1 MHVCCRAELRAQKW
15 RKVLTT
21 SIIREIFKSTGGV
34 SAGACDGERL
44 DTVNRLDNRSTHHGN
59 ERFITRPCARWNPGH
74 RRSSLAQSFLCWVQD
89 PFRKW
94 FRILRQK
101 KSSLPRSG
109 TPQSM
114 IRRRILCTTY
124 LECILSWLRHLYI

>member
-44 DTVNRLDNRSTHHGN
+44 DTVNPLDNRSTHHGTSALSLGLVPGGIRVIGGHCLCKLCCVWTKVLFVN
-59 ERFITRPCARWNPGH
+59 GPRFVHNKSYHTRGA
-74 RRSSLAQSFLCWVQD
+74 
-89 PFRKW
+89 
-94 FRILRQK
+94 
-101 KSSLPRSG
+101 
-109 TPQSM
+109 
-114 IRRRILCTTY
+114 
-124 LECILSWLRHLYI
+124 